1 MVVLATHSID
11 MALTSQDIEKEV
23 VLLKQDMI
31 SALEVLNNLTDG
43 NHEESMSHFSVLV
56 KSISDRGDA
65 LKAAVPNDELK
76 KYHPDL
82 KKYTKEIQ
90 RKLDNIVEEKNDE
103 LKLISSKL
111 NAINNQK
118 KLSQYFG

>member
-1 MVVLATHSID
+1 MG
-11 MALTSQDIEKEV
+11 LTNHDIEKEV
-23 VLLKQDMI
+23 ALLKQDMI
-31 SALEVLNNLTDG
+31 SALEVLNKISDE
-43 NHEESMSHFSVLV
+43 NHEESMGHFSVLV
-56 KSISDRGDA
+56 KSISDRGEA
-65 LKAAVPNDELK
+65 LKLAVPQDELK